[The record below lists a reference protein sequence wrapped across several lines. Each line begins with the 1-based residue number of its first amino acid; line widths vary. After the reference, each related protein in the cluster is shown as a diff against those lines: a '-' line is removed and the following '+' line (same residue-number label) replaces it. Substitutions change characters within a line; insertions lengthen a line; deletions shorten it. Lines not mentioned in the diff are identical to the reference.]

1 MQKYDFFLRDEYY
14 FKKDTDNAIRVMI
27 NAMKTVKLICWI
39 PTLETKHNAR
49 KKTLE

>member
-1 MQKYDFFLRDEYY
+1 MQKYEIFLRDEYY
-14 FKKDTDNAIRVMI
+14 LKKDTDNAIRVMI
-27 NAMKTVKLICWI
+27 SAMKTVKLIYWI